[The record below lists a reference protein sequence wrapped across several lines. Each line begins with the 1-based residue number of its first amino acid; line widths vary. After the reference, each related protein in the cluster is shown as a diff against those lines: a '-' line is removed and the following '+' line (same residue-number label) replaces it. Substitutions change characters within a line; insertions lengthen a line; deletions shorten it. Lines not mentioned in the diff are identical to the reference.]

1 VITDLAAESNSPV
14 LYVVV
19 SVIVGVAGG
28 GGLAQLIRVSSDRS
42 RVMVDAAQGAVIVQT
57 SVITDLREEIQR
69 LRQDNAEMKVRLAAL
84 ERDGR

>member
-1 VITDLAAESNSPV
+1 MITDLAAESNSPV

-57 SVITDLREEIQR
+57 SVITDLREEINR
-69 LRQDNAEMKVRLAAL
+69 LRQDNAEMKARLSAL
-84 ERDGR
+84 ERDGK